1 MNVHKFYILFLLIE
15 GINTYVE
22 LLGALLVCIST
33 GNRTHISTAE
43 SKKKRAVEIKT
54 RATLFT

>member
-1 MNVHKFYILFLLIE
+1 MNVRKFYILFLLI

-22 LLGALLVCIST
+22 LLEALLVCIST